1 VNAERGEIWIV
12 EPDLPALGSEMQK
25 ARPCVVV
32 QPPEMQ
38 RLRTRLI
45 VPLTS
50 RGFDAPF
57 RVKTTFGTSAFA
69 LCDRVRA
76 VDRDRLRR
84 YAGTMKP
91 QELAEV
97 LRTLQSIFT
106 L

>member
-1 VNAERGEIWIV
+1 MSAARGEVWIV
-12 EPDLPALGSEMQK
+12 EPDLPTLGSELQK
-25 ARPCVVV
+25 ARSCVVV
-32 QPPEMQ
+32 QPPEMD
-38 RLRTRLI
+38 RLHTRLI

-69 LCDRVRA
+69 LCDHVRA
-76 VDRDRLRR
+76 VDRERLRR
-84 YAGTMKP
+84 HAGTLKP
-91 QELAEV
+91 QELAEI

>member
-1 VNAERGEIWIV
+1 MTAGRGEIWIV
-12 EPDLPALGSEMQK
+12 EPDLPSLRSEMQK

-32 QPPEMQ
+32 QPPEMD

-50 RGFDAPF
+50 QGFEAPF
-57 RVKTTFGTSAFA
+57 RVKTTFGSSAFA

-76 VDRDRLRR
+76 VDRTRLRH

-91 QELAEV
+91 QELAEI

-106 L
+106 P

>member
-1 VNAERGEIWIV
+1 MSARRGEVWIV
-12 EPDLPALGSEMQK
+12 QADAPSVGSEIQK

-32 QPPEMQ
+32 QPPEME

-50 RGFDAPF
+50 HGFDAPF
-57 RVKTTFGTSAFA
+57 RVKTTFGTSAYA
-69 LCDRVRA
+69 LCDHVRA
-76 VDRDRLRR
+76 VDRDRLRH
-84 YAGTMKP
+84 YAGMMKP
-91 QELAEV
+91 QELTQI